1 MSTEAWWVLYLM
13 CAFLLALIAVGAIAI
28 MGTKKTEGDD
38 QEQLEYLAKYNLRG
52 KK

>member
-13 CAFLLALIAVGAIAI
+13 GAFFLALLAVGAIAI

-38 QEQLEYLAKYNLRG
+38 QDQLEYLAKYNMRR